1 MSSLREGHANV
12 LRIVANLTDVTEG
25 TMHHVCFVIKSHEP
39 IVLSHTKTNTFTRRR
54 SQTEKTTQQK
64 YLHSF
69 THLVGN
75 LISWDGGLGHLA
87 PLPSP
92 DVQSSLGIRI
102 GDSLVSMHV
111 HGRGE
116 PSQRPMVCVPSTPIL
131 FFFLVF
137 VVLAAIVFLVA
148 AAGGGV
154 RGGWGRRV
162 AIVDAIA
169 DVSSISEAV

>member
-1 MSSLREGHANV
+1 MR
-12 LRIVANLTDVTEG
+12 LTEA
-25 TMHHVCFVIKSHEP
+25 HEP
-39 IVLSHTKTNTFTRRR
+39 IVLSNTKSIPFAKRR
-54 SQTEKTTQQK
+54 SQEEEGHKKKKITQK
-64 YLHSF
+64 RYLHNF
-69 THLVGN
+69 THLVSN

-92 DVQSSLGIRI
+92 DVQSSLGIRV
-102 GDSLVSMHV
+102 GDSLVPMHV
-111 HGRGE
+111 HGRCEPGE
-116 PSQRPMVCVPSTPIL
+116 RPMVCVPSTPIL

-137 VVLAAIVFLVA
+137 VVLAAIIFLVA

-169 DVSSISEAV
+169 DVRSISKAV

>member
-1 MSSLREGHANV
+1 MTYER
-12 LRIVANLTDVTEG
+12 
-25 TMHHVCFVIKSHEP
+25 
-39 IVLSHTKTNTFTRRR
+39 
-54 SQTEKTTQQK
+54 

-75 LISWDGGLGHLA
+75 LISGDGGLGHLA

-92 DVQSSLGIRI
+92 DVQPSLGIRVR
-102 GDSLVSMHV
+102 DSLVPMHV
-111 HGRGE
+111 HGRCE
-116 PSQRPMVCVPSTPIL
+116 PSERPMVCVPSTPIL

-137 VVLAAIVFLVA
+137 VALAAIIFLVA
-148 AAGGGV
+148 VAGGGF
-154 RGGWGRRV
+154 RGGWGRGV